1 MFCQNCG
8 NKISDNA
15 NFCGSCG
22 CRIIRMQPDTAPEMD
37 EETIENLPGIVV
49 PRDESEWIPEESEVI
64 PDNASTAGN
73 LREPAGQAQK
83 KARPQFSATFQL
95 QRSNL
100 FYISVVLALVQCIL
114 PFWNWIEVPVYG
126 SISSFFGGPSDF
138 GSYSLFGYISIM
150 GQPSY
155 GGNSAGM
162 TAVVLLMCFGS
173 LIAIVLNILYVIKGF
188 RQKKGYYKFGKIS
201 ATLSIVYTVLFLLY
215 GGIVALLLQLIKL
228 TLVPLFALGFAIAN
242 EILIGKLKKEEQ
254 NSL

>member
-22 CRIIRMQPDTAPEMD
+22 CRIIRMQPDAAQEIN
-37 EETIENLPGIVV
+37 EETVENLPGIVV
-49 PRDESEWIPEESEVI
+49 SQNESEWIPEESEVT

-73 LREPAGQAQK
+73 HREAAGHAQK
-83 KARPQFSATFQL
+83 KARPQFAATPQL

-114 PFWNWIEVPVYG
+114 PFWNWIEVPLYG
-126 SISSFFGGPSDF
+126 SISNLFGGSSDF

-150 GQPSY
+150 NQPSY
-155 GGNSAGM
+155 GGNDTGLA
-162 TAVVLLMCFGS
+162 AIVLLMCFGS

-188 RQKKGYYKFGKIS
+188 QQKKGYYKFGKIS
-201 ATLSIVYTVLFLLY
+201 TTLSIVYTALFLLY
-215 GGIVALLLQLIKL
+215 GGFVALVFQLIKL
-228 TLVPLFALGFAIAN
+228 TLVPLLSLGFAIAN
-242 EILIGKLKKEEQ
+242 KILIRKLKIEEQ